1 MPAAAQSPTP
11 ETARPLLVVRDA
23 ELAEEVSRLAAASTG
38 TIERV
43 PRLLPAA
50 WRAAPLV
57 LLDEPTAAACATH
70 GLPRRRGV
78 ALLCR
83 TTGERLW
90 RTAFDIGA
98 ERVLTLPSDEHEL
111 IELLADAAD
120 APVGEGRVLAV
131 LGGCGGAGASAL
143 ATAASVVAARS
154 GGRSLLVDCDPFGGG
169 LDLAAGMERDEGVR
183 WSGLSVGTGRL
194 GAGAL
199 REALPKKR
207 VGRGELAVLA
217 CDRDRTPSGLT
228 PEGVRAVLGAGR
240 RSGATVVCDLP
251 RCPAPGDSD
260 ESVLGDAELVVV
272 VVPAEVRA
280 CAAAARVVASVTER
294 AGHRVRLVVRGPSPG
309 GLRPRDVARAAG
321 APVLATM
328 RPQPRLPA
336 VVDRGDLV
344 TALHR
349 RSPLAAAAG
358 AVLAEL
364 ASAESPVPR

>member
-1 MPAAAQSPTP
+1 MSVAARTPAP
-11 ETARPLLVVRDA
+11 ETTRPLLVVRDA
-23 ELAEEVSRLAAASTG
+23 ELAEEVSRLAAASG
-38 TIERV
+38 GALERA
-43 PRLLPAA
+43 PRLLAAA
-50 WRAAPLV
+50 WRRAPLV
-57 LLDEPTAAACATH
+57 LLDETTAAACATH

-90 RTAFDIGA
+90 RTAFDVGA
-98 ERVLTLPSDEHEL
+98 ERVLRLPADEQEL

-143 ATAASVVAARS
+143 ATAVSVVAARS
-154 GGRSLLVDCDPFGGG
+154 GGRSMLVDCDPLGGG
-169 LDLAAGMERDEGVR
+169 LDLAVGMEGEEGLR

-199 REALPKKR
+199 RGALPKRR
-207 VGRGELAVLA
+207 VGTGELAVLA
-217 CDRDRTPSGLT
+217 CDRDRPSSGLT
-228 PEGVRAVLGAGR
+228 SDGVRAVLGAGR

-251 RCPAPGDSD
+251 RCPAPGDPD
-260 ESVLGDAELVVV
+260 EPVFGEAELVVV

-280 CAAAARVVASVTER
+280 CAAAARVVAEVTER
-294 AGHRVRLVVRGPSPG
+294 AGCPVRLVVRGPSPG
-309 GLRPRDVARAAG
+309 GVRRGDVARAAG
-321 APVLATM
+321 APVLAAM

-336 VVDRGDLV
+336 AADRGEFV
-344 TALHR
+344 SAVNR
-349 RSPLAAAAG
+349 RAPLAVAAG

-364 ASAESPVPR
+364 AAAEPPGSR